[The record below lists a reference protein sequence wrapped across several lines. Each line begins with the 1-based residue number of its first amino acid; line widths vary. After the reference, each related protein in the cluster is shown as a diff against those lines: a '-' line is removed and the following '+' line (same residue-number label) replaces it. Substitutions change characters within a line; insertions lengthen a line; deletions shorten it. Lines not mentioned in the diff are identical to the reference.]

1 MSIRVASPLVPTLPP
16 PTPLPVPTAGQ
27 VKRAE
32 TQLKKLGYSPGAVDG
47 RPTAAFSSALKEFQ
61 AAWGL
66 SATGTL
72 DDATRSKLDHTA
84 ERQHDAKGK
93 SVSVGEKSKSI
104 LKMEQLLARLGYR
117 VGKRDGVYSRE
128 TAEAVKAFRADQK
141 ELKDGFGS
149 MSTGAQK
156 VLQREASSLSH
167 APERRRVKA
176 TAAQTQLDRA
186 TLNATRAGI
195 KEGDHSRVVANVQQH
210 LRAAGFD
217 PKRVTGTFDE
227 RTAGALK
234 AFQRRSKLEPTGVVD
249 AKTWRALRNARMEA
263 TSGTSPAQRLNER
276 SGAVKASEKLLKK
289 LGFNPGKIDGLFDK
303 RTEKAVRA
311 FERREHLKVDG
322 AITTGELSKMK
333 KLSKGV
339 TLGQLHAIMPSLPMS
354 KARAYLPLLNRAMA
368 EAHINTKSRKAMF
381 LAQLAHES
389 VQLRFFEEIASGAA
403 YEGRR
408 DLGNTHPGDGVRYK
422 GRGPI
427 QLTGRA
433 NYRAAGKALHL
444 PLEAQPKMAARPS
457 VGFRTAAWFWTSHG
471 LNALADRGDF
481 IGVTRR
487 INGGT
492 NGLSSRQAYYRK
504 ALRVL

>member
-1 MSIRVASPLVPTLPP
+1 MIRPALPSPVPLPPTTPLP
-16 PTPLPVPTAGQ
+16 PTPGQ
-27 VKRAE
+27 IKRAE
-32 TQLKKLGYSPGAVDG
+32 NQLKKLGFSPGAVDG
-47 RPTAAFSSALKEFQ
+47 RATAAFTNALKEFQ
-61 AAWGL
+61 TAWGL
-66 SATGTL
+66 PSTGTL
-72 DDATRSKLDHTA
+72 DDATRAKLDHTI
-84 ERQHDAKGK
+84 ERKADSKGK
-93 SVSVGEKSKSI
+93 LISIGEKSKRI
-104 LKMEQLLARLGYR
+104 AEFENQLARLGYS
-117 VGKRDGVYSRE
+117 VGKRDGIYSRE

-149 MSTGAQK
+149 VREGALK
-156 VLQREASSLSH
+156 VLAREANALSH
-167 APERRRVKA
+167 APERRRVKE
-176 TAAQTQLDRA
+176 TAASRQLDRA
-186 TLNATRAGI
+186 TLDASRLGVR
-195 KEGDHSRVVANVQQH
+195 EGDHSRVVANIQQH

-217 PKRVTGTFDE
+217 PQRVSGTFDE
-227 RTAGALK
+227 RTTGALK

-249 AKTWRALRNARMEA
+249 SKTWRELRKARMEA

-289 LGFNPGKIDGLFDK
+289 LGFNPGKVDGLFDK

-311 FERREHLKVDG
+311 FERQQHMKVDG
-322 AITTGELSKMK
+322 AIGTGQLAKMK

-368 EAHINTKSRKAMF
+368 EANINTRQRKAMF
-381 LAQLAHES
+381 IAQLAHES
-389 VQLRFFEEIASGAA
+389 GSLKFFEELASGAA
-403 YEGRR
+403 YEGRL
-408 DLGNTHPGDGVRYK
+408 DLGNTQPGDGVRYK

-433 NYRAAGKALHL
+433 NYRAAGRALGL
-444 PLEAQPKMAARPS
+444 PLEAHPKMAARPS
-457 VGFRTAAWFWTSHG
+457 VGFRTATWFWSSRG

-492 NGLSSRQAYYRK
+492 NGLADRQAYYRR
-504 ALRVL
+504 ALKVIH

>member
-1 MSIRVASPLVPTLPP
+1 MIALRPAFPSPVVPGLPS
-16 PTPLPVPTAGQ
+16 VGQ
-27 VKRAE
+27 LKRAE
-32 TQLKKLGYSPGAVDG
+32 AQLKKLGFNPGAVDG
-47 RPTAAFSSALKEFQ
+47 RVTPAFTAALAEFQ
-61 AAWGL
+61 TAWGL
-66 SATGTL
+66 PATGTL
-72 DDATRSKLDHTA
+72 DDATASKLDHTA
-84 ERQHDAKGK
+84 ARDPA
-93 SVSVGEKSKSI
+93 VLSVGQKSKRI
-104 LKMEQLLARLGYR
+104 GELEAQLARLGYS

-128 TAEAVKAFRADQK
+128 TAEAVKAFRADQS

-149 MSTGAQK
+149 LSRGAVK
-156 VLQREASSLSH
+156 VLGREFNALAH
-167 APERRRVKA
+167 EPERRRVKA
-176 TAAQTQLDRA
+176 TAAQTQLDRT
-186 TLNATRAGI
+186 TLAAARTGL
-195 KEGDHSRVVANVQQH
+195 KPGDHSREVANVQKH
-210 LRAAGFD
+210 LKAAGFD
-217 PKRVTGTFDE
+217 PKHVSGAFDE

-234 AFQRRSKLEPTGVVD
+234 AFQRRSQLPPTGVVD

-263 TSGTSPAQRLNER
+263 TSGTSPAQRRGER
-276 SGAVKASEKLLKK
+276 SGAVKASEQLLKK
-289 LGFNPGKIDGLFDK
+289 LGFNPGKVDGLFDR
-303 RTEKAVRA
+303 RTENAVRA

-322 AITTGELSKMK
+322 AIGANQLEKMK

-339 TLGQLHAIMPSLPMS
+339 TLGQLHAIMPTLPMS

-368 EAHINTKSRKAMF
+368 EAHINTRQRKAMF

-403 YEGRR
+403 YEGRL

-433 NYRAAGKALHL
+433 NYRAAGRALGL
-444 PLEAQPKMAARPS
+444 PLEAKPKLAARPS
-457 VGFRTAAWFWTSHG
+457 VGFRTAAWFWTSRG

-492 NGLSSRQAYYRK
+492 NGLSSRQAYYRR
-504 ALRVL
+504 ALKVIR